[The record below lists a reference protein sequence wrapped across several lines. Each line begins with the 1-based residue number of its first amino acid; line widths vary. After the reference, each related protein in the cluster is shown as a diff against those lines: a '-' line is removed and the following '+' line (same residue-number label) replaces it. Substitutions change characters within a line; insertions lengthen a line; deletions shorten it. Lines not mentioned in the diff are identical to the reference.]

1 MENDV
6 RTNTSN
12 NANNS
17 VKTDANNDKHGEP
30 NTTAA
35 AFLAKFSLR
44 KPVTVTIL
52 FISLLLLGGISSRLL
67 PLELFPGIEIPEIF
81 VNVPYPNATPAE
93 VERQITKPIEEALAT
108 ISGIQNAR
116 SWSSESG
123 ANIGLS
129 FKWGENISSKSIE
142 AREKIDAIRDQLPDD
157 VERLFVFQ
165 FNTSDM
171 PVLNLRISSDRD
183 LSFAYDLLDR
193 QLKRQIER
201 VPGVSQ
207 VTMYGVNKREIV
219 IRLDE
224 NRLAAYK
231 IPVSQVLT
239 KLRGMNFS
247 QSAGYLNTAQGKILV
262 TPNGEFTSVADVKNA
277 PITDSVLLGD
287 IANINYELP
296 EREDG
301 RHLHQTYAIGMDV
314 MKESSANLVQVAS
327 GVLEVVEQAK
337 SNPQFNGINLF
348 VMQNTAKDVTSS
360 LGNLLEAGLI
370 GAVLSVIVLFLFLRH
385 LMTTLIVV
393 ASVPIAICITLGAM
407 YLLGYSLNI
416 LSLMGLMLAVGML
429 VDNAVVVTES
439 IYTERQK
446 GHNIHK
452 ATEKG
457 VNNVALAVI
466 AGTCTTAIVFLPN
479 IIGKKIDVTI
489 FLEHVAIAICIS
501 LFASLIISQT
511 LIPLLTSK
519 IKKLPELKKDS
530 VGQARYHKMLTWVM
544 SNQKKS
550 FFIGLALFLSL
561 VIPMQMVQS
570 NEEGG
575 VSKSRMFIN
584 YNIQGNASIEDV
596 EKKVD
601 IMEKFLYDNK
611 DRFEFESVYS
621 YYRSGFAQSTINM
634 NAELSRSFIEIKND
648 IEAEWP
654 VIVGAEP
661 TFGWNSGNGGGL
673 RVSLAGPSTDVLL
686 ELADQTIPLLSNIEG
701 LEDVRSEITGDQ
713 KEIQVI
719 IDRDKVQ
726 RYGLDSMS
734 VAQAASTALR
744 GLNLRTYR
752 DPVQGEIQ
760 VRLRFDDDIKHNLE
774 KFKSLIIISKNGVD
788 YRLEQLAELK
798 VTPRLNQIFR
808 RFRETNLAIGANLG
822 KDFTLEEAEKQITA
836 VMNQLTLPTGYRW
849 SLTGSFE
856 RAKEAENIM
865 LVNMALALVMI
876 YIVMAALFES
886 LILPTAVITSLLFSI
901 SGTFWALLITGTD
914 MGIMVMI
921 GILILMGIVVNNG
934 IVLID
939 KVNQLREH
947 GHSLY
952 EAVIEGS
959 VSRFRPILMTVA
971 TTVLG
976 LLPLAM
982 GDASIGG
989 NGSPEYAPMAIA
1001 IIGGLL
1007 FSTIMSLLF
1016 VPLAYVLL
1024 LKLADRTTRMFNR
1037 GKEMAN
1043 KVIAES

>member
-1 MENDV
+1 MEKQTHNQETGV
-6 RTNTSN
+6 G
-12 NANNS
+12 AM
-17 VKTDANNDKHGEP
+17 
-30 NTTAA
+30 
-35 AFLAKFSLR
+35 AKFSLHR
-44 KPVTVTIL
+44 PITVTIV
-52 FISLLLLGGISSRLL
+52 FISLLLLGSISSRLL

-108 ISGIQNAR
+108 ISGVQKAQ

-129 FKWGENISSKSIE
+129 FNWGENISSKSIE

-193 QLKRQIER
+193 QLRRQIER

-224 NRLAAYK
+224 ARLASHK
-231 IPVSQVLT
+231 LTVSEILT

-247 QSAGYLNTAQGKILV
+247 QSAGYLNSAEGKILV
-262 TPNGEFTSVADVKNA
+262 TPNGEFKSVEDVINA
-277 PITDSVLLGD
+277 PINQHILLGD
-287 IANINYELP
+287 VAEIKYELP

-301 RHLHQTYAIGMDV
+301 RHLNQTYAIGMDV
-314 MKESSANLVQVAS
+314 MKESSANLVSVAA
-327 GVLEVVEQAK
+327 GVLKVVEQAK

-360 LGNLLEAGLI
+360 LSNLLEAGLI
-370 GAVLSVIVLFLFLRH
+370 GAALSIAVLYLFLRH
-385 LMTTLIVV
+385 LPTTLIVV
-393 ASVPIAICITLGAM
+393 ASVPVAICITLGAM
-407 YLLGYSLNI
+407 YLMGYSLNI

-439 IYTERQK
+439 IYNERQ
-446 GHNIHK
+446 HSDDIEK
-452 ATEKG
+452 ATIKG
-457 VNNVALAVI
+457 VSNVSLAVI

-489 FLEHVAIAICIS
+489 FLEHVAISICIS
-501 LFASLIISQT
+501 LFASLLISQT

-519 IKKLPELKKDS
+519 IKSLPKNPSASK
-530 VGQARYHKMLTWVM
+530 GQETYRKTLSWVM
-544 SNQKKS
+544 KHQKKS

-561 VIPMQMVQS
+561 VVPMTFVES
-570 NEEGG
+570 NENGG

-584 YNIQGNASIEDV
+584 YNIEGNPSIEEV
-596 EKKVD
+596 ERKVD
-601 IMEKFLYDNK
+601 IMEKFLYANK

-621 YYRSGFAQSTINM
+621 YYRSGFAQSTLNM
-634 NAELSRSFIEIKND
+634 NENLSRDFIQIKND
-648 IEAEWP
+648 IEKNWP
-654 VIVGAEP
+654 QIVGAKP

-673 RVSLAGPSTDVLL
+673 RVSLAGPSTEVLM
-686 ELADQTIPLLSNIEG
+686 EIADQTIPMLSKIEG
-701 LEDVRSEITGDQ
+701 LEDVKSEITGEQ
-713 KEIQVI
+713 KEIQII

-726 RYGLDSMS
+726 RFGLDSTS
-734 VAQAASTALR
+734 VAQAAATALR
-744 GLNLRTYR
+744 GMNLRTYR

-760 VRLRFDDDIKHNLE
+760 VRLRFDDDIRHNLE
-774 KFKSLIIISKNGVD
+774 RFKSLIIISKNGVD

-798 VTPRLNQIFR
+798 VTPRLNQIYR
-808 RFRETNLAIGANLG
+808 YFRETNLNIGANLG
-822 KDFTLEEAEKQITA
+822 EGFTLEQAEKQITA
-836 VMNQLTLPTGYRW
+836 VMNQLTLPAGYKW

-856 RAKEAENIM
+856 RAKEAENVM

-901 SGTFWALLITGTD
+901 SGTFWALLLTGTD
-914 MGIMVMI
+914 MGMMVMI

-939 KVNQLREH
+939 KINQLREQ
-947 GHSLY
+947 GVTLY
-952 EAVIEGS
+952 EAIIEGS
-959 VSRFRPILMTVA
+959 TSRFRPILMTVA

-989 NGSPEYAPMAIA
+989 NGSPEYAPMAVA
-1001 IIGGLL
+1001 IIGGLV
-1007 FSTIMSLLF
+1007 FSTVMSLLF

-1024 LKLADRTTRMFNR
+1024 LKLTDRTARMFIR
-1037 GKEMAN
+1037 GKTLAS
-1043 KVIAES
+1043 KVISEA